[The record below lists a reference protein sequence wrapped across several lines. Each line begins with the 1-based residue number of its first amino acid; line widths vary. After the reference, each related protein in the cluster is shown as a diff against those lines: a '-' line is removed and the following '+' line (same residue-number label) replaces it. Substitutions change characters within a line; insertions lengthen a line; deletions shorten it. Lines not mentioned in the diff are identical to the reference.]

1 MALLVGLEPTTT
13 RLTVVCSTDWAKE
26 APVSKSLLHSFWK
39 STYSRYINNSCELFT
54 KDWQVPILPKGCPLS
69 TFSVCELNFQVRNVT
84 GCTLTAIL
92 TNHLFNFILFSF
104 FPLCLGHSK
113 LHSNN
118 LRLRFRLISIGP
130 LNELLHLHSQPIKL
144 LVSKLSVE
152 YLS

>member
-1 MALLVGLEPTTT
+1 MQQPRHGLFNLLFIKEQTENLINEIFQFVGSASRWEFNETL
-13 RLTVVCSTDWAKE
+13 
-26 APVSKSLLHSFWK
+26 SLLHRRK
-39 STYSRYINNSCELFT
+39 

-92 TNHLFNFILFSF
+92 TNHLFNFILFLF

-130 LNELLHLHSQPIKL
+130 LKTLLLLHSQPIKL